1 MLRKQCSLN
10 HLTCRFF
17 KVIELCQLLVDVLVV
32 ADTVCHVS
40 IHQLIHLSGRYP
52 LNNSKNLHTH
62 GHLCSNI
69 LS

>member
-52 LNNSKNLHTH
+52 EQQQEPP
-62 GHLCSNI
+62 CPWPPVQ
-69 LS
+69 